1 MQAGRAFL
9 IPSLDAAVGEAH
21 GGIAGPCLRISEPAD
36 AQVFADYI
44 TAAGGPSPEAR
55 LACPPDC
62 YFFILQDRRGPR
74 WLITRELCTGVEE
87 KMVFTS
93 EKYNWKGL
101 CFPPSVSF

>member
-9 IPSLDAAVGEAH
+9 IPSLDAAAGEAH
-21 GGIAGPCLRISEPAD
+21 GSIAGPRLRISEPAD
-36 AQVFADYI
+36 AQAFADCI
-44 TAAGGPSPEAR
+44 TVAGGPSPEAC
-55 LACPPDC
+55 LTCPPDC
-62 YFFILQDRRGPR
+62 YFFILQDRRGLR
-74 WLITRELCTGVEE
+74 WLITKELCTGVEE